1 MVQLQGTVLHG
12 SNNVF
17 EVECDSAGD
26 APSEESPG
34 PDVRQCT
41 LKSKRLKLDER
52 QYNPLAP
59 GDRVEIECAD
69 ADDSRGQI
77 VALLPRRNAFTRW
90 NVKGRAPQLLAANFD
105 HLFLVTTP
113 DEPPFRARFIDRELA
128 QAEFQNIEPIILANK
143 YDLNAAQD
151 SDFQNRL
158 SIWEE
163 LGYRVIRVSAHSG
176 EGMTELA
183 ELMIGTLSA
192 FVGQSGVGKSSLIN
206 VLDSSCVL
214 KTGSLSCKYGRG
226 THTTTKGALMHL
238 HINESLVGGILN
250 ATANIIDTPG
260 VRRFVL
266 HDIPAQDLAMYFRE
280 MRPLV
285 GQCTYGMKCTHTA
298 ENGCKILEG
307 LYGGV
312 ISEERYDSW
321 KRISDEIRTGSWS
334 D

>member
-17 EVECDSAGD
+17 EVECDPAGD
-26 APSEESPG
+26 APSEESPE

-41 LKSKRLKLDER
+41 LKSKRLRLDER

-59 GDRVEIECAD
+59 GDRVEIACAD
-69 ADDSRGQI
+69 VDDSRGQI

-128 QAEFQNIEPIILANK
+128 QAEFQNIKPVILVNK

-163 LGYRVIRVSAHSG
+163 LGYRVVRVSAHSG

-183 ELMIGTLSA
+183 ELMLGKLSA

-238 HINESLVGGILN
+238 HINESLVGGLLN
-250 ATANIIDTPG
+250 ATADIIDTPG

-266 HDIPAQDLAMYFRE
+266 HDIPAQDLALYFRE

-307 LYGGV
+307 LYGGA
-312 ISEERYDSW
+312 INEERYDSW